1 MLGLITGANRGLAW
15 NWSGLGWHREI
26 LYSLHAGILTE
37 NR

>member
-1 MLGLITGANRGLAW
+1 MLGLITGANRGL
-15 NWSGLGWHREI
+15 GLELVRLGLAQEI